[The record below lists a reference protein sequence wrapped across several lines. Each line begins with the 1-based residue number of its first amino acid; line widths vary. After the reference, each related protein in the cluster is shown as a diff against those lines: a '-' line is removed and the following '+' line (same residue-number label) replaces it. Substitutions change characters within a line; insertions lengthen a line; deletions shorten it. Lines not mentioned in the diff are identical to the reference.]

1 MAMQA
6 EIAADRDT
14 QQTSIK
20 LRMECGMNVDTG
32 DRGIHIER
40 TSQAPLAIRRQTVGR
55 TSTHLDTKLESQTH
69 AYT

>member
-20 LRMECGMNVDTG
+20 LRMECGMNKDTG
-32 DRGIHIER
+32 EIE
-40 TSQAPLAIRRQTVGR
+40 
-55 TSTHLDTKLESQTH
+55 
-69 AYT
+69 AYTSRERVKHP